1 MIFTT
6 QREREQRMAI
16 CKACKHFQSTTNSCG
31 TLIVGNTITK
41 GKKKVHLCGCVMP
54 IKTQFKTSS
63 CPIGSWQSTVD
74 TQSLEEIKEILEKAD
89 REKRITGQDGVAL
102 VKTYNKIFG
111 TKKDVN
117 NAMSCGNC
125 MREIIKEFK
134 EIIKNK

>member
-1 MIFTT
+1 
-6 QREREQRMAI
+6 
-16 CKACKHFQSTTNSCG
+16 
-31 TLIVGNTITK
+31 
-41 GKKKVHLCGCVMP
+41 MP